1 MSLPNH
7 TTDAARPSATPRRV
21 APAAHTAR
29 VLPKP
34 SPSAAATVGTANAAT
49 TPSYALLHH
58 EGLHGAKLDFL
69 PAAELKGFTPSD
81 DDAAGKPATAGVIFS
96 TTLGNHRE
104 RVATFAQLLGAVCGA
119 AWSAPTDADGCFV
132 FAPGLKKQ
140 QRGADAV
147 VSSMLHRRVLF
158 DVDGVWYARTEE
170 HRTALE
176 SYVESSPLT
185 CDLLEVVEANCR
197 RWARAV
203 VETKGDW
210 ATRAGLKPPTPARHP
225 YASAVVGPQPRM
237 VGWQPEDPCK
247 RDDAEL
253 RHAGYLASRVPFFS
267 FALLRQEAQRREAE
281 VDADLLAPT
290 ADAAASW
297 TDMFAG
303 QLSYEHMTLLPELL
317 AGICGVGGSG
327 YQAQTKFN
335 HKQDARVYT
344 GCVSFTMT
352 ARGAE
357 VAQRLLHQR
366 VLVDAH
372 GVWYAE
378 TAAQRAAL
386 LSYTRELEHWR
397 KHSDTKAKTVM
408 GFPTSCVVVEA
419 AKHARGA
426 AMTTSTT
433 TTTTTIC

>member
-1 MSLPNH
+1 M
-7 TTDAARPSATPRRV
+7 
-21 APAAHTAR
+21 
-29 VLPKP
+29 LPKP
-34 SPSAAATVGTANAAT
+34 SPSAAATVGTAIAATIT

-69 PAAELKGFTPSD
+69 PAAEPKGFTPSD
-81 DDAAGKPATAGVIFS
+81 DDAAGKPVTAGVIFS

-119 AWSAPTDADGCFV
+119 AWSAPTDADGGFV
-132 FAPGLKKQ
+132 FAPGLAK

-158 DVDGVWYARTEE
+158 DVGGVWYARTEKE
-170 HRTALE
+170 RAVLE
-176 SYVESSPLT
+176 AYVGGSPLT
-185 CDLLEVVEANCR
+185 CDLLEAVEANCR
-197 RWARAV
+197 WWARAV
-203 VETKGDW
+203 VETKGDC
-210 ATRAGLKPPTPARHP
+210 AGLKPPTPARGRWRHEP
-225 YASAVVGPQPRM
+225 YAVCWQPGARLA
-237 VGWQPEDPCK
+237 VGWHPADPRK
-247 RDDAEL
+247 RDDAVL

-267 FALLRQEAQRREAE
+267 FELLRQEAQRREAD

-317 AGICGVGGSG
+317 AGICGVGGCD

-335 HKQDARVYT
+335 HKKDSRVYT

-352 ARGAE
+352 PRGAE

-366 VLVDAH
+366 VLVDTD

-397 KHSDTKAKTVM
+397 KHSDNKAKTVL

-426 AMTTSTT
+426 TMTTSTT
-433 TTTTTIC
+433 TTTTIC

>member
-1 MSLPNH
+1 MLSK
-7 TTDAARPSATPRRV
+7 PSS
-21 APAAHTAR
+21 PAAAAIGTAI
-29 VLPKP
+29 
-34 SPSAAATVGTANAAT
+34 AATIT

-58 EGLHGAKLDFL
+58 DGLHDAKLAFL
-69 PAAELKGFTPSD
+69 PAAELKAFTPNNEAKAST
-81 DDAAGKPATAGVIFS
+81 PATAGVIFS
-96 TTLGNHRE
+96 TTLGNHRQRAE
-104 RVATFAQLLGAVCGA
+104 TLEQLLGAVCGA
-119 AWSAPTDADGCFV
+119 TWSAPTDAEGGFV
-132 FAPGLKKQ
+132 FAPGVKQ
-140 QRGADAV
+140 HDADAV
-147 VSSMLHRRVLF
+147 VRMLHRSVLF
-158 DVDGVWYARTEE
+158 DVGGVWYARTEKE
-170 HRTALE
+170 RAVLE
-176 SYVESSPLT
+176 AYVGGSPLT
-185 CDLLEVVEANCR
+185 CDLLEAVEVTCR
-197 RWARAV
+197 WWARAV

-210 ATRAGLKPPTPARHP
+210 AGLKPPTPARGRWHHEP
-225 YASAVVGPQPRM
+225 YA
-237 VGWQPEDPCK
+237 VGWQPADPRK
-247 RDDAEL
+247 RDDAVL

-267 FALLRQEAQRREAE
+267 FERLRQEAQRRKAE

-303 QLSYEHMTLLPELL
+303 QLSYEHMTLLPALL
-317 AGICGVGGSG
+317 AGICGVGWCD
-327 YQAQTKFN
+327 YQAHTVFN
-335 HKQDARVYT
+335 HKKDARVYT

-397 KHSDTKAKTVM
+397 KHSDDKAKTVL

-426 AMTTSTT
+426 TMTTSTT
-433 TTTTTIC
+433 TTTTIC